1 MNKRLQEIR
10 LAIIINRMDKR
21 LDNNNFKNAIDLLS
35 VLAYTFGEDYL
46 KAFEQFVSKS
56 INNNILGANDEE
68 IIASFME
75 AGIAPTQ
82 MSFDLC
88 MNYQRF
94 IDRFHKYTTNPNLVA
109 EVTEKYPNT
118 IFDEK
123 YCVLWNVLYRFLINI
138 KFPVGEKYHSL
149 RDHKRTLELEFYLI
163 YSKLMDILTNES
175 LVSKFIFSICN
186 TFNID
191 FNVINNLKSNLIYI
205 TRMLPHFVYNNRYLK
220 QEIVTLYLNKG
231 VKKGT
236 IGSKIFNKGSNYL
249 YQRDTKV
256 FGNKI
261 KEEDMLWQYIATID
275 WNHINANEV
284 LRFIDLFHDFIRFE
298 Y

>member
-94 IDRFHKYTTNPNLVA
+94 IDRFNKYINNNNLIE
-109 EVTEKYPNT
+109 EVSNKYPNT

-261 KEEDMLWQYIATID
+261 KEQDMLWQYIATID

>member
-10 LAIIINRMDKR
+10 LAIVINRIDKK
-21 LDNNNFKNAIDLLS
+21 LDDNNFKKVIDLLS
-35 VLAYTFGEDYL
+35 VLAYTFGEEYL
-46 KAFEQFVSKS
+46 QAFEQFVSKS
-56 INNNILGANDEE
+56 INNNILGVNDEE
-68 IIASFME
+68 IIASFVE
-75 AGIAPTQ
+75 AKVAPTQ
-82 MSFDLC
+82 MSKDLC

-94 IDRFHKYTTNPNLVA
+94 VDRFHKYIRNDNLIE
-109 EVTEKYPNT
+109 EVSEKYNTT

-123 YCVLWNVLYRFLINI
+123 YCVLWNTIYRFLVNI
-138 KFPVGEKYHSL
+138 KFPVGNKEHKL
-149 RDHKRTLELEFYLI
+149 REHKRTLELEFYLI
-163 YSKLMDILTNES
+163 YSKLADILTNET

-191 FNVINNLKSNLIYI
+191 FNTINLLKSNLIYI
-205 TRMLPHFVYNNRYLK
+205 TRTLPHFTYNNRYLK
-220 QEIVTLYLNKG
+220 QEITTLYITKG

-256 FGNKI
+256 FGNII
-261 KEEDMLWQYIATID
+261 KEEDMNWQYITTMN
-275 WNHINANEV
+275 WEHINATEV
-284 LRFIDLFHDFIRFE
+284 IRFIDLFHDFIRLE

>member
-10 LAIIINRMDKR
+10 LAILINRMDKR
-21 LDNNNFKNAIDLLS
+21 LDDNNFKKAIDILS
-35 VLAYTFGEDYL
+35 VLSYTFGEDYL
-46 KAFEQFVSKS
+46 HAFEEFVSKS
-56 INNNILGANDEE
+56 IHNNFLGVNDEE
-68 IIASFME
+68 IVASFVE

-82 MSFDLC
+82 MSKDLC

-94 IDRFHKYTTNPNLVA
+94 IVRFNKYITNPNLVK
-109 EVTEKYPNT
+109 EVYDKYPDS

-123 YCVLWNVLYRFLINI
+123 YIILWNVIYSFLINFQ
-138 KFPVGEKYHSL
+138 FPVGEKYHSL
-149 RDHKRTLELEFYLI
+149 REHKRTLEIEFYLI
-163 YSKLMDILTNES
+163 YSKLVEILTNES
-175 LVSKFIFSICN
+175 LVGKFIFSICN

-191 FNVINNLKSNLIYI
+191 FNTINHLKSNLVYI
-205 TRMLPHFVYNNRYLK
+205 TRILPHFTYNNRYLK
-220 QEIVTLYLNKG
+220 QEITTLYLNKG

-261 KEEDMLWQYIATID
+261 KEEDMLWQYIPTID
-275 WNHINANEV
+275 WTHINANDV
-284 LRFIDLFHDFIRFE
+284 IHFIDLFHEFIRFE

>member
-10 LAIIINRMDKR
+10 LAIVINRIDKK
-21 LDNNNFKNAIDLLS
+21 LDDSNFKKVIDLLS
-35 VLAYTFGEDYL
+35 VLAYTFGEEYL
-46 KAFEQFVSKS
+46 QAFEQFVSKS
-56 INNNILGANDEE
+56 INNNILGVNDEE
-68 IIASFME
+68 IIASFVE
-75 AGIAPTQ
+75 AKVAPTQ
-82 MSFDLC
+82 MSKDLC

-94 IDRFHKYTTNPNLVA
+94 VDRFHKYIRNDNLIE
-109 EVTEKYPNT
+109 EVSEKYNTT

-123 YCVLWNVLYRFLINI
+123 YCVLWNTIYRFLVNI
-138 KFPVGEKYHSL
+138 KFPVGNKEHKL
-149 RDHKRTLELEFYLI
+149 REHKRTLELEFYLI
-163 YSKLMDILTNES
+163 YSKLADILTNET

-191 FNVINNLKSNLIYI
+191 FNTINLLKSNLIYI
-205 TRMLPHFVYNNRYLK
+205 TRTLPHFTYNNRYLK
-220 QEIVTLYLNKG
+220 QEITTLYITKG

-256 FGNKI
+256 FGNII
-261 KEEDMLWQYIATID
+261 KEEDMNWQYITTMN
-275 WNHINANEV
+275 WEHINATEV
-284 LRFIDLFHDFIRFE
+284 IRFIDLFHDFIRLE

>member
-10 LAIIINRMDKR
+10 LAIVINRIDKK
-21 LDNNNFKNAIDLLS
+21 LDDSNFKKVIDLLS
-35 VLAYTFGEDYL
+35 VLAYTFGEEYL
-46 KAFEQFVSKS
+46 QAFEQFVSKS
-56 INNNILGANDEE
+56 INNNILGVNDEE
-68 IIASFME
+68 IIASFVE
-75 AGIAPTQ
+75 AKIAPTQ
-82 MSFDLC
+82 MSKDLC

-94 IDRFHKYTTNPNLVA
+94 VDRFHKYIRNDNLIE
-109 EVTEKYPNT
+109 EVSEKYNTT

-123 YCVLWNVLYRFLINI
+123 YCVLWNTIYRFLVNI
-138 KFPVGEKYHSL
+138 KFPVGNKEHKL
-149 RDHKRTLELEFYLI
+149 REHKRTLELEFYLI
-163 YSKLMDILTNES
+163 YSKLADILTNET

-191 FNVINNLKSNLIYI
+191 FNTINLLKSNLIYI
-205 TRMLPHFVYNNRYLK
+205 TRTLPHFTYNNRYLK
-220 QEIVTLYLNKG
+220 QEITTLYITKG

-256 FGNKI
+256 FGNII
-261 KEEDMLWQYIATID
+261 KEEDMNWQYITTMN
-275 WNHINANEV
+275 WEHINATEV
-284 LRFIDLFHDFIRFE
+284 IRFIDLFHDFIRLE